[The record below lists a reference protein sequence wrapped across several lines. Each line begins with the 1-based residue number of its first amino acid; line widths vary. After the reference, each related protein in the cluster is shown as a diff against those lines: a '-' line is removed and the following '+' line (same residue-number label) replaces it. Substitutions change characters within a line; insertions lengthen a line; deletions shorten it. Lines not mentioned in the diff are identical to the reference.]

1 MAIKANTKPSN
12 KPPATPVP
20 APAPP
25 PDTSAQEAEKKNI
38 ETKQGELRG
47 KISENDV
54 KISRLNDTERKLRPY
69 VLEVETLYN
78 NFLGEYDKDAVWV
91 GERYT
96 KYHDYAEFTFFA
108 SYRDYNNKSYD
119 FLDDIKQKVIF
130 KGYTDEDEE
139 LMVENI
145 NVWIKQ
151 SDFKKGDPYALNKQN
166 GIVEELKAE
175 VEG

>member
-119 FLDDIKQKVIF
+119 FLDDIKQKV
-130 KGYTDEDEE
+130 KDLKT
-139 LMVENI
+139 ENDDFQSQI
-145 NVWIKQ
+145 NTLSTKWDNLTAEIN
-151 SDFKKGDPYALNKQN
+151 SLLNR
-166 GIVEELKAE
+166 
-175 VEG
+175 